1 MLKIICLSD
10 THGYHR
16 KIEIPVDADMI
27 IHAGDLTMSGEASQ
41 VEDFLEYWIEERDVF
56 GGKIK

>member
-1 MLKIICLSD
+1 
-10 THGYHR
+10 
-16 KIEIPVDADMI
+16 
-27 IHAGDLTMSGEASQ
+27 LTMSGEASQ